1 MDKNI
6 IKLDYDKIEELLKIA
21 KDEKIK
27 VTEKKN
33 NKIKLKTKVKII
45 KCLKKNK
52 KKKIINSKKKLNG
65 GMNSLDI
72 IKLNQNLINDLK
84 KLEDLEDSVSTI
96 DDSNIKNFP
105 INYSNYN
112 LSSSSEEFIETFMN

>member
-6 IKLDYDKIEELLKIA
+6 IKLDYDKIEKLLKIA

-27 VTEKKN
+27 ITEKKN
-33 NKIKLKTKVKII
+33 NKIKLKTKYKII

-52 KKKIINSKKKLNG
+52 KEKIKNSKKKINV
-65 GMNSLDI
+65 GMNSMDI

-84 KLEDLEDSVSTI
+84 KLEDLEDTISTV
-96 DDSNIKNFP
+96 DDSNIKNYP
-105 INYSNYN
+105 VNYSNYN